1 MALYDD
7 SLREDRRLSLL
18 QILVSASDYTAHGH
32 LLRQRLASFGHRIS
46 FDAVRA
52 DLAWL
57 DEQGLI
63 VLAQGEI
70 PVATLTLRGEDV
82 ARGVARV
89 PGVARKLPGG
99 FLGQDD

>member
-1 MALYDD
+1 MTAYDTT
-7 SLREDRRLSLL
+7 LREDRRLSLL
-18 QILVSASDYTAHGH
+18 QILAGAPDYTAHGH
-32 LLRQRLASFGHRIS
+32 LLRQALEGFGHRVA
-46 FDAVRA
+46 FDVLRG

-63 VLAQGEI
+63 VLAKSEI

-99 FLGQDD
+99 FLGDD

>member
-1 MALYDD
+1 MPSYPEH
-7 SLREDRRLSLL
+7 LREDRRLSLL
-18 QILVSASDYTAHGH
+18 QALAGATDYTAHAH
-32 LLRQRLASFGHRIS
+32 LLRQSLATVGHQVA
-46 FDAVRA
+46 FDLLRA

-63 VLAQGEI
+63 VLADGEI

-89 PGVARKLPGG
+89 PGVARKLPGR
-99 FLGQDD
+99 